1 MPPDVATDWVPGRSG
16 SSGPLAHCDAGVVQ
30 GKVFFCAFDPLQAQ
44 VSSEGVVSLR
54 FLPWSPGRGRQL
66 REWSFCSACVY

>member
-30 GKVFFCAFDPLQAQ
+30 GKAFFCAFDPLQAQ
-44 VSSEGVVSLR
+44 ASSEGVVVPSLPS
-54 FLPWSPGRGRQL
+54 LISSPWS
-66 REWSFCSACVY
+66 AA

>member
-30 GKVFFCAFDPLQAQ
+30 GKVLFFCAFDPLQAQ
-44 VSSEGVVSLR
+44 VSSEKVVVPSLPS
-54 FLPWSPGRGRQL
+54 LASWPWS
-66 REWSFCSACVY
+66 AA